1 MCFSVAMLS
10 FHTSPLAP
18 LGRTRDAGGMNVYVR
33 ELSRELGR
41 SGIYVDVFTRSTDPD
56 SPAIE
61 PLGERARLIRIPA
74 GPLAPLPTSDLL
86 PHVEVFARHIRRFAL
101 RSGHPYD
108 LVHSHY
114 WLSGVAGLSLAR
126 AWEVPHV
133 AMFHTVERLK
143 GERLGAPAELT
154 PAGARRADY
163 EGLIATS
170 ADSLI
175 VASAHERDRLQHLY
189 ALPERHFEIIPCGV
203 DLRTFTPGCP
213 ARRRQLRD
221 ALAIGDSPMLLSV
234 GRMDPI
240 KGTDLL
246 LESLAHMHT
255 PAVLVLIG
263 GNPQGDPELDRL
275 RARAGELGLS
285 ERVRLPGAVPQNEL
299 PNYYQAAD
307 ALVVASRYE
316 SFGLVAVEAL
326 ACGTPVVAAKVGGLP
341 SIVRDGE
348 NGVLVP
354 WRSPDAFAEQ
364 LDGLLS
370 DASRLRR
377 LRAAARP
384 SVERFAWEHVG
395 GQVRA
400 LYQRLTAEQCSV
412 AACSCL

>member
-1 MCFSVAMLS
+1 MLS

-41 SGIYVDVFTRSTDPD
+41 SGISVDVFTRATDPD
-56 SPAIE
+56 SPAIDL
-61 PLGERARLIRIPA
+61 LGERARLIRIPA

-86 PHVEVFARHIRRFAL
+86 PHVQTFARHIARFAA
-101 RSGHPYD
+101 RSGHPYA
-108 LVHSHY
+108 LIHSHY

-143 GERLGAPAELT
+143 SERLGAPVELT
-154 PAGARRADY
+154 PAGTRRADY

-170 ADSLI
+170 ADALI
-175 VASAHERDRLQHLY
+175 VASTHERERLQQLY
-189 ALPERHFEIIPCGV
+189 ALPERHFEVIPCGV
-203 DLRTFTPGCP
+203 DLRRFAPGCP
-213 ARRRQLRD
+213 TRRRQLCA
-221 ALAIGDSPMLLSV
+221 ALAIGDRPMLLSV

-246 LESLAHMHT
+246 LESVARMRT

-263 GNPQGDPELDRL
+263 GDPQGDPELDRL
-275 RARAGELGLS
+275 RARADELGIG
-285 ERVRLPGAVPQNEL
+285 ERVRLPGAVPQDGL
-299 PNYYQAAD
+299 PGYYQAAD

-364 LDGLLS
+364 IDALLN
-370 DASRLRR
+370 DAPRLRR

-384 SVERFAWEHVG
+384 SVARFAWERIG
-395 GQVRA
+395 SQVRA
-400 LYQRLTAEQCSV
+400 LYQRLTSEQRCV
-412 AACSCL
+412 AACSCS